1 MTVTWTNWSGSVTC
15 QPQQIAT
22 PSTEAEVQELVLRS
36 ASQNQRL
43 RVVGSGHSFT
53 PICATDEVLVSLDH
67 LRGVEIADPA
77 TCEATIRAGTKI
89 HDMGDALWQAGLSL
103 TNQGDVDVQSLAG
116 AISTGTHGT
125 GVTLGSLSTQV
136 VGLRIATASG
146 EVVTIDKSTPGDWL
160 SVARVSL
167 GMLGII
173 TAVRMRLLPAYYLH
187 ERQWQLP
194 IEQCLAE
201 LDPLIQG
208 NRHFEFFWY
217 PATDLAH
224 AKALNPWTELP
235 HEVLPAG
242 ERVERSY
249 AIFPTVRSNRFVEME
264 YAVPAEA
271 GPDCFREIRALMRS
285 RHSDITWPV
294 EYRTLAED
302 DIWLSA
308 AWSRPT
314 VTLSIH
320 QAAALPYQEFFAD
333 AEAIFRAYQGRP
345 HWGKL
350 HNMNAAQLREMW
362 PRWDAFQEVRRQLD
376 PTGMFLNGYL
386 RGLFSASGY

>member
-1 MTVTWTNWSGSVTC
+1 MAGIWTNWSGSVSC
-15 QPQQIAT
+15 HPQQIAR
-22 PSTEAEVQELVLRS
+22 PATEAAVQELIARC

-53 PICATDEVLVSLDH
+53 PICRTDEVLVSLDD
-67 LRGVEIADPA
+67 LCGVESADA
-77 TCEATIRAGTKI
+77 TSCEATIRAGTKI
-89 HDMGDALWQAGLSL
+89 HDLGGPLWHAGLSL
-103 TNQGDVDVQSLAG
+103 ANQGDVDVQALAG
-116 AISTGTHGT
+116 AVSTGTHGT
-125 GVTLGSLSTQV
+125 GVTLGNLSTQV

-146 EVVTIDKSTPGDWL
+146 ELVTIDESTSGDRL
-160 SVARVSL
+160 AAARVSL

-173 TAVRMRLLPAYYLH
+173 TAVQLRLLPAYYLH

-194 IEQCLAE
+194 IEQCLGE
-201 LDPLIQG
+201 LESLIEV

-217 PATDLAH
+217 SATDLAH
-224 AKALNPWTELP
+224 AKALNPVGEKPTEM
-235 HEVLPAG
+235 LPAG
-242 ERVERSY
+242 ERVERSC

-271 GPDCFREIRALMRS
+271 GPDCFRELRDLMRT
-285 RHSDITWPV
+285 RHSHITWPV

-308 AWSRPT
+308 AWGRPT

-320 QAAALPYQEFFAD
+320 QGAALPYQEFFAD
-333 AEAIFRAYQGRP
+333 AEVIFRAYQGRP

-350 HNMNAAQLREMW
+350 HNLNAAQLREMW
-362 PRWDAFQEVRRQLD
+362 PKWDAFQEVRRQFD
-376 PTGMFLNGYL
+376 PGGMFLNDYL
-386 RGLFSASGY
+386 RGIFSASGY